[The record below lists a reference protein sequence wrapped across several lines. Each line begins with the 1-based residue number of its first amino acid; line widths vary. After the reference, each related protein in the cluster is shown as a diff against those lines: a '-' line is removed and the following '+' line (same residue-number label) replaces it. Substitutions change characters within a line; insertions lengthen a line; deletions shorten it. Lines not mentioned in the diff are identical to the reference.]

1 MQRKE
6 LEAAAF
12 QITYLRGLIA
22 VPAGLC
28 AILIGLGNLR
38 WGVFAHD
45 WIFVGALALVLV
57 AVLLAR
63 RYYDANFGRA
73 TFARR
78 QQRRFDIAAAV
89 LSAVALMGG
98 VLLDSSLDL
107 PVSLFTICVAL
118 SMLAWFAVTAQLSP
132 HRIAGA
138 GALLIAGALPVW
150 GGVSDP
156 VSVAWLLIGLA
167 VIIIGLLDHA
177 QLVRTYGSARR
188 HDRQDSSVEA

>member
-6 LEAAAF
+6 LESAAY
-12 QITYLRGLIA
+12 QLTYGRGLIA

-38 WGVFAHD
+38 WGVFANN
-45 WIFVGALALVLV
+45 WIFVGALAVVLI

-63 RYYDANFGRA
+63 RYYDANFGRV

-89 LSAVALMGG
+89 LSALALTGG

-107 PVSLFTICVAL
+107 PVSLFAICVAL

-132 HRIAGA
+132 HRIAVA
-138 GALLIAGALPVW
+138 GALLVAGALPVW
-150 GGVSDP
+150 GDLADP

-167 VIIIGLLDHA
+167 VIVIGVLDHA
-177 QLVRTYGSARR
+177 QLVRTYGSARH
-188 HDRQDSSVEA
+188 HDRRDSSVEA